1 MTEPE
6 PEGLKPLCEEI
17 YVVGNGKSLQDF
29 DFEFL
34 KDKIWIGCCLAYR
47 DWERTGIYPTHYV
60 NIDSQVLKSNIEDIK
75 KLILEKK
82 CKSYIVSQSI
92 IKFWKEIVDIK
103 EVHFIEQ
110 FYHQPYNPF
119 RNLID
124 YCSGTIATTYAFLM
138 RPKVINLL
146 GMDCNYI
153 EFIPECVKQP
163 DGSLKIV
170 KEVLDNPN
178 YYFKDYQRIGDVY
191 NPPNK
196 ERVHKQS
203 WFDYRNLVLTFN
215 IIGRM
220 NTMVYNY
227 NLSDNKELDD
237 FFEKKDITELVPTM
251 YEIVEKN

>member
-1 MTEPE
+1 MSQTLEP
-6 PEGLKPLCEEI
+6 LTDEI
-17 YVVGNGKSLQDF
+17 YVVGNGKSLKDF
-29 DFEFL
+29 DFNFL
-34 KDKIWIGCCLAYR
+34 KDKEWIGCCLAYR
-47 DWERTGIYPTHYV
+47 DWERTGIYPTHYINV
-60 NIDSQVLKSNIEDIK
+60 DSVVLKNNLEDIK
-75 KLILEKK
+75 KLILDKK
-82 CKSYIVSQSI
+82 CKSYIVSQTI

-110 FYHQPYNPF
+110 FYHQPNNPF

-124 YCSGTIATTYAFLM
+124 FCSGTVATTYAYVR

-146 GMDCNYI
+146 GMDCNYT

-163 DGSLKIV
+163 DGTLKIIR
-170 KEVLDNPN
+170 EVDDNPN
-178 YYFKDYQRIGDVY
+178 YYFKDYQRVGDVY

-203 WFDYRNLVLTFN
+203 WFDFRNLVLTFN

-227 NLSDNKELDD
+227 NLMDNCELDD
-237 FFEKKDITELVPTM
+237 FFEKKDITELRPEP
-251 YEIVEKN
+251 YCEEDN